1 MGDGRQSRLCEIAS
15 WQLTKPSLTV
25 FRKSGALDGEEN
37 EMQSKLL
44 NDSNGQ
50 RTFAVILETG
60 DEVQTCMKRF
70 IEAEGIRAAQ
80 LTAIGAFSDV
90 ELLYFDWKA
99 KKYHKSAISE
109 QVEVAS
115 LIGDVAESPSGEP
128 ALHIHVVIGRR
139 DSTALA
145 GHLGQAHVRPTLEV
159 LLTESPAHLRKRFD
173 EESGLA
179 LIRMVS

>member
-1 MGDGRQSRLCEIAS
+1 MM
-15 WQLTKPSLTV
+15 P
-25 FRKSGALDGEEN
+25 LDGEEN
-37 EMQSKLL
+37 EMQYKLL

-60 DEVQTCMKRF
+60 DEVQACMTTF

-90 ELLYFDWKA
+90 ELLYFDWES
-99 KKYHKSAISE
+99 KSYQKTAVAE

-128 ALHIHVVIGRR
+128 AIHIHVVVGRR
-139 DSTALA
+139 DCTALA
-145 GHLGQAHVRPTLEV
+145 GHLGEAHVRPTLEV
-159 LLTESPAHLRKRFD
+159 LLTESPAHLHKRFD
-173 EESGLA
+173 KESGLA
-179 LIRMVS
+179 LIRMEA